1 MLPRI
6 AIPKYDMIVPST
18 GKSITYRPYVVKEE
32 KLLLIALES
41 GDEKQIESAIS
52 EVIEACLDNKVKVKE
67 LTSFDIEFI
76 FLTLRAQ
83 SVGEGITLNIPCV
96 NTECEEKNEFKI
108 DLNKLEVKNN
118 DFDEKDLQ
126 VKITDDITIDLR
138 WPTMGDRSID
148 ASLSGTE
155 TIIHMA
161 AKSMGTIYSGEE
173 IIVMKDTPHDEI
185 IEFVESLS
193 SEQFNKIIGILLQT
207 PYCGYDIDFT
217 CKKCGEKNEREL
229 KGLSDFFQ

>member
-41 GDEKQIESAIS
+41 EDEKQIEGAIS
-52 EVIEACLDNKVKVKE
+52 EVIEACLDNKVKVKD

-83 SVGEGITLNIPCV
+83 SVGEGIKLNIPCA
-96 NTECEEKNEFKI
+96 NTECETKNEFKI

-118 DFDEKDLQ
+118 DFDEKKLQ

-138 WPTMGDRSID
+138 WPTMGDRTVDITT
-148 ASLSGTE
+148 GTE
-155 TIIHMA
+155 AIIHMA
-161 AKSMGTIYSGEE
+161 AKSIGTLYNGEE
-173 IIVMKDTPHDEI
+173 IISMKNVPFAEVL
-185 IEFVESLS
+185 EFVESFS
-193 SEQFNKIIGILLQT
+193 TEQFNKIIGVLLET
-207 PYCGYDIDFT
+207 PYTSYDLKFT
-217 CKKCGEKNEREL
+217 CKKCGEVNEREL
-229 KGLSDFFQ
+229 KGLADFFQ